1 MIKTPVIAIGLDA
14 ADPQLMEAWMSQ
26 GYLPNLNQIRQ
37 QGVYRRLHNSIDY
50 QDGTTEFSSTEALW
64 VAMITGCLPHKTG
77 FWDAATYNP
86 QNYEVCCDPVYGGYD
101 YQEYKPFYALG
112 ENYRVAAFD
121 LPVTRVV
128 PNVRGTQITGW
139 GGHHPFYPSES
150 QPVELLSEIETK
162 YGKNP
167 VYQLDNGVWWDRK
180 YFKWVTESVKHS
192 IETRA
197 QICCDLLQQD
207 DWDLFIVGFG
217 EIHTLGHDLYH
228 RSQPDHPLHEY
239 INQIDPAGDPLLEG
253 FQQVDRAVGKII
265 AQAPENATIVLFSGH
280 GMGANVTD
288 LLSMAVMP
296 EVMYRYNFPGKVA
309 LKAGDI
315 NRPAPP
321 TITRNIRNGWAADVW
336 GLLYEPNPI
345 KRLWRTWTHKKFLR
359 GDKHGLQSPHRLM
372 AEDSALGWM
381 PAMWYQS
388 LWPQMKAFA
397 LPAFADGYIR
407 INVQGRECGGIVAPA
422 DYDAVCAEIAE
433 MLYLL
438 QDGRTRQPL
447 VKQVVRTRTSPL
459 DDDAKLADPDL
470 IVVWHEIPT
479 DVVDHP
485 DLGRIGPLTYNRS
498 GSHREHGFLMA
509 SGSGITPGAD
519 LTPGGAVDVGATILD
534 LMGADIP
541 SHFDGKSLLQ
551 PAVVV

>member
-37 QGVYRRLHNSIDY
+37 H
-50 QDGTTEFSSTEALW
+50 
-64 VAMITGCLPHKTG
+64 
-77 FWDAATYNP
+77 
-86 QNYEVCCDPVYGGYD
+86 
-101 YQEYKPFYALG
+101 
-112 ENYRVAAFD
+112 
-121 LPVTRVV
+121 
-128 PNVRGTQITGW
+128 
-139 GGHHPFYPSES
+139 
-150 QPVELLSEIETK
+150 
-162 YGKNP
+162 
-167 VYQLDNGVWWDRK
+167 
-180 YFKWVTESVKHS
+180 
-192 IETRA
+192 
-197 QICCDLLQQD
+197 
-207 DWDLFIVGFG
+207 
-217 EIHTLGHDLYH
+217 
-228 RSQPDHPLHEY
+228 
-239 INQIDPAGDPLLEG
+239 
-253 FQQVDRAVGKII
+253 
-265 AQAPENATIVLFSGH
+265 
-280 GMGANVTD
+280 
-288 LLSMAVMP
+288 
-296 EVMYRYNFPGKVA
+296 
-309 LKAGDI
+309 
-315 NRPAPP
+315 RPAPP

-336 GLLYEPNPI
+336 GLLDEPNPI